1 MRSATLGFLEM
12 KRLLRRR
19 IVRAALVAVA
29 LVPLLYGALYLWAFW
44 DPYGRLDQMP
54 VALVNLDR
62 PATVDG
68 ATLNVGRDLT
78 AELQQSRVFDWRSA
92 SPTQAT
98 QGLEDGTY
106 YLALTVPADFSALL
120 ASVTVKDPEPA
131 ALEVSLNPASNYLA
145 SSIGQRVLAEVRDA
159 AAESVSAQYFDRIFI
174 GLAEAKSQIQRAAGG
189 ASRLASGTASAADG
203 GTQLASG
210 LATARNGSSQ
220 LVAGLVRLS
229 DGAIRLSDGATVV
242 ADGAGTLAGSLGD
255 AQTGA
260 TDLAGGSGQ
269 LSAGANELAQGLQAL
284 LVASRTLSSSSGD
297 LRAGA
302 AQVAAG
308 VREAVGQVSQASA
321 AATQLSTGAD
331 QVQQALLALAAA
343 NPQLASDPT
352 FQAAV
357 AGSQQV
363 AGGLGQLSSSLSAA
377 GTQGATLV
385 TGAGQT
391 ADGAAQL
398 AAGLKDFTASMND
411 ATGGSEQL
419 ADGAASLNG
428 GASALAGGLGR
439 AADGATQ
446 LAGGAGRVAD
456 GAQTLNDGA
465 VEARAGSRA
474 LEEGLAQLSAGADRL
489 SSGLA
494 RLSAGA
500 GRLSAGLGDGAS
512 AIPAYGAAARADH
525 AQTMSNPVRLTTNE
539 VSSVPNYGTGL
550 APYFIAL
557 ALWVGAL
564 LTYYLIRPLSGRA
577 LASSLPDR
585 AVALA
590 GYWPAALVVAVQV
603 LVLITV
609 IWGGLGLSAANTWA
623 LYGVAM
629 IAGLSFAAIIQW
641 LVGTFGSVGKFLGIA
656 FLMLQVTSAAGTFPI
671 ETAPAFFRAINPLLP
686 MTHVIIGLRQA
697 ISGGDLAALGR
708 ATLVVAAYG
717 LAGFALTVLSVRRKR
732 QWTMEALHP
741 ALEI

>member
-1 MRSATLGFLEM
+1 MRSATLGFLEI

-44 DPYGRLDQMP
+44 DPYGRIDQMP

-62 PATVDG
+62 WATVEG
-68 ATLNVGRDLT
+68 TTLNVGRDLT
-78 AELQQSRVFDWRSA
+78 AELQQSRVFDWQAVS
-92 SPTQAT
+92 STQAAK
-98 QGLEDGTY
+98 GLEDGTY
-106 YLALTVPADFSALL
+106 YLSLTVPSDFSARL
-120 ASVTVKDPEPA
+120 ASITVKDPQPA

-145 SSIGQRVLAEVRDA
+145 SSIGQRVLGEVRDA
-159 AAESVSAQYFDRIFI
+159 AAASVSAQYFDRIFI
-174 GLAEAKSQIQRAAGG
+174 GLAESKSQIQRAAGG
-189 ASRLASGTASAADG
+189 ANRLASGTGRAADG
-203 GTQLASG
+203 AAQLASG
-210 LATARNGSSQ
+210 LVTARDGSSR

-229 DGAIRLSDGATVV
+229 DGTITLANGATLA

-260 TDLAGGSGQ
+260 TDLAGGSDR
-269 LSAGANELAQGLQAL
+269 LSAGANELARGLQAL
-284 LVASRTLSSSSGD
+284 LVASRTLTSSSGE
-297 LRAGA
+297 LQTGA

-308 VREAVGQVSQASA
+308 VRDAVGQVSQASA

-331 QVQQALLALAAA
+331 QVQQALQALAAA
-343 NPQLASDPT
+343 NPQPA
-352 FQAAV
+352 FQAAL

-363 AGGLGQLSSSLSAA
+363 AGGLGQLSASLSAA
-377 GTQGATLV
+377 GTQGTTLAA
-385 TGAGQT
+385 GAGET
-391 ADGAAQL
+391 VDGAAQL

-411 ATGGSEQL
+411 AAGGSEQL
-419 ADGAASLNG
+419 ADGAAGLND
-428 GASALAGGLGR
+428 GASALADGLGR

-446 LAGGAGRVAD
+446 LAGGADRVAD
-456 GAQTLNDGA
+456 GARALTDGA
-465 VEARAGSRA
+465 VKAGAGSRA
-474 LEEGLAQLSAGADRL
+474 LEGGLAQLSAGADRL

-494 RLSAGA
+494 QLSAGA
-500 GRLSAGLGDGAS
+500 GRLSTGLSNGAS
-512 AIPAYGAAARADH
+512 SIPAYGAAARADH
-525 AQTMSNPVRLTTNE
+525 AQTMSNPVRLSTNE
-539 VSSVPNYGTGL
+539 VRSVPNYGTGL

-577 LASSLPDR
+577 LSSSLPDR
-585 AVALA
+585 AVALV
-590 GYWPAALVVAVQV
+590 GYWPAALVVTIQA

-623 LYGVAM
+623 LYGFAVV
-629 IAGLSFAAIIQW
+629 AGLSFAAIIQW

-686 MTHVIIGLRQA
+686 MTHVIVGLRQA

-717 LAGFALTVLSVRRKR
+717 LAGFALTILSVHRKR